1 MKSDVVAVRDTL
13 DPFNQANQYNPDVP
27 CAPLDGPT
35 RSGRTQDAR

>member
-27 CAPLDGPT
+27 FAPLDGGSGARKT
-35 RSGRTQDAR
+35 R